1 VNAAIFGSCVSRDLF
16 EDPTLRKVL
25 GNYAARSS
33 VISAVAQPLPIDQER
48 VVLPSP
54 WQRRC
59 VLADF
64 QKTFLTSL
72 REEKP
77 RWLVVDLIDE
87 GFDLLRTSETC
98 VTHSS
103 ALSAAGLSSAPDFEF
118 EPVRRMSS
126 RGVSLFQHA
135 AIDFAQRVMEVIP
148 AERVVIHR
156 ALWSTDYRAEGERSS
171 FVGERRL
178 LCEQQNAM
186 LTAGYDVLACPFDG
200 RAMSIER
207 DPERHVADAHHRWGL
222 EPYHYEET
230 YNAFASDQLRAAFG
244 LA

>member
-1 VNAAIFGSCVSRDLF
+1 MTAAIFGSCVSRDLF
-16 EDPTLRKVL
+16 EEPTLRKVL

-33 VISAVAQPLPIDQER
+33 VISAVAPPLPIDEER
-48 VVLPSP
+48 VVLPSA

-72 REEKP
+72 REERP
-77 RWLVVDLIDE
+77 EWLVVDLIDE
-87 GFDLLRTSETC
+87 RFDLLRTSETC

-103 ALSAAGLSSAPDFEF
+103 ALAAAGLSTAPEFEF

-126 RGVSLFQHA
+126 TGFSLFQSA
-135 AIDFAQRVMEVIP
+135 AIDFAQQVVEVIP
-148 AERVVIHR
+148 AERVVLHR
-156 ALWSTDYRAEGERSS
+156 ALWSTDYRADGERNA
-171 FVGERRL
+171 FAGERRL

-186 LTAGYDVLACPFDG
+186 LTAGYDALACAFDD
-200 RAMSIER
+200 RAISIER

-230 YNAFASDQLRAAFG
+230 YNAFASDQLCTAFG